1 MNANRFPPTVG
12 PAWLRSPLAVLAIAL
27 VVLLAGL
34 LLGRWTAPTA
44 PPAAVE
50 PGAAQPETTAK
61 VLYWYDPMRPEQHFD
76 QPGKSPFMD
85 MELIP
90 KYAAT
95 GAGADAADT
104 LRIDP
109 QVAQNLGM
117 RLATAVAY
125 ADSEQPTAAAV
136 VATGLLG
143 FNERQVAVL
152 QTRSA
157 GFVEWVKPLA
167 EGDLVERGETVA
179 RLLLPD
185 WVALQQELLALKA
198 NGDPTLLA
206 AGRERLAAA
215 GMSQALI
222 ERVLASGRIDNRIA
236 LNAPIG
242 GVVTEVGLR
251 AGMSAAAGTTVL
263 AIRDIDEVW
272 LEVAVPEAEAGGL
285 AVGDPAKVRFAALPG
300 RDLAGS
306 VQLLLPTLDA
316 AARSLR
322 VRVALANPGHHLR
335 PGMSAQVQ
343 LLGSRPTAEAATP
356 AGAVLVPAAAVI
368 DSGQRALVM
377 LAEGQGRYRP
387 QIVVAGAEI
396 GDRRVILSGL
406 KAGQQVVASGQFLI
420 DSEASLQG
428 LLLRAESAP
437 ADRHDGAHSDDR
449 RDPQA
454 DGEQP

>member
-85 MELIP
+85 MQLIP
-90 KYAAT
+90 KYADADA

-117 RLATAVAY
+117 RLATAVAF
-125 ADSEQPTAAAV
+125 ADSEHPPAAAV

-343 LLGSRPTAEAATP
+343 LLGSRP
-356 AGAVLVPAAAVI
+356 
-368 DSGQRALVM
+368 
-377 LAEGQGRYRP
+377 
-387 QIVVAGAEI
+387 
-396 GDRRVILSGL
+396 
-406 KAGQQVVASGQFLI
+406 
-420 DSEASLQG
+420 
-428 LLLRAESAP
+428 
-437 ADRHDGAHSDDR
+437 
-449 RDPQA
+449 
-454 DGEQP
+454 

>member
-1 MNANRFPPTVG
+1 MNTNRFSPTNREG
-12 PAWLRSPLAVLAIAL
+12 RRYSPLALLIAATVL
-27 VVLLAGL
+27 VLAGL
-34 LLGRWTAPTA
+34 LFGRLSAPSAPATAA
-44 PPAAVE
+44 KPAAGKATAE
-50 PGAAQPETTAK
+50 AK

-90 KYAAT
+90 KFADADV
-95 GAGADAADT
+95 GADAGET

-109 QVAQNLGM
+109 LVAQNLGM

-125 ADSEQPTAAAV
+125 ADSEQTTAAAV

-167 EGDLVERGETVA
+167 EGDLVVRGEAVA

-185 WVALQQELLALKA
+185 WVALQQELLALQA
-198 NGDPTLLA
+198 NGDPALLA

-215 GMSQALI
+215 GMSRALI
-222 ERVLASGRIDNRIA
+222 DRVLASATIDNRIA

-263 AIRDIDEVW
+263 AIRDLDEVW
-272 LEVAVPEAEAGGL
+272 LEVAVPEAAAGGL
-285 AVGDPAKVRFAALPG
+285 AIGDPALVQFAALPG
-300 RDLAGS
+300 RSLPGTI
-306 VQLLLPTLDA
+306 QWLLPTLDA

-322 VRVALANPGHHLR
+322 VRVVLANPGHQLR

-343 LLGSRPTAEAATP
+343 LLTSRLPTAAARP
-356 AGAVLVPAAAVI
+356 AGAVVVPAAAVI

-377 LAEGQGRYRP
+377 LAEGLGRYRP
-387 QIVVAGAEI
+387 QIVVAGAEL
-396 GDRRVILSGL
+396 GDQRVILSGL
-406 KAGQQVVASGQFLI
+406 KAGQKVVASGQFLV

-428 LLLRAESAP
+428 LLLRAEEKP
-437 ADRHDGAHSDDR
+437 HGGPDGDDQGKQ
-449 RDPQA
+449 DS